1 MAISRTSALPLRGC
15 VAVFA
20 LLPSLLWAECINM
33 VTGAGG
39 HTFWRQV
46 QLGAQMAAQQHKL
59 EVYFR
64 GPQNERDSQQQLQ
77 IIEKVLARPCAALI
91 VAPSGSELLPR
102 LAALKQQ
109 GMTIVSIDRDL
120 GSRDVSGVVA
130 TDNFQAGLLAGQQ
143 MARLLKGQGR
153 VALLHPSSSA
163 QSVTE
168 RARGFIQGAGAGGL
182 QVVLERYLAASESA
196 EQASL
201 ARDLRDLDGVF
212 STSEAAS
219 LMALGV
225 LRRAKLA
232 DKQVHIGFD
241 ANPQLVDAL
250 RNGHM
255 AGLLVQQP
263 YQMGFQSVELAVRYL
278 DGELTAPSNV
288 ALAAI
293 FVERHN
299 LAEKRIQHL
308 LSP

>member
-1 MAISRTSALPLRGC
+1 MAISRTSALPLRSC
-15 VAVFA
+15 VAAFA

-33 VTGAGG
+33 VPGAGG
-39 HTFWRQV
+39 HAFWRQV

-59 EVYFR
+59 ELYFR
-64 GPQNERDSQQQLQ
+64 GPQIERDPLQQLQ
-77 IIEKVLARPCAALI
+77 IIDKVLSRPCAALI
-91 VAPSGSELLPR
+91 VAPSGDELLPR
-102 LAALKQQ
+102 LATLKQQ

-120 GSRDVSGVVA
+120 GSSDVSGVVA

-153 VALLHPSSSA
+153 VALLRPSSSA
-163 QSVTE
+163 QSVAE

-196 EQASL
+196 VQASL

-212 STSEAAS
+212 TTNEATS
-219 LMALGV
+219 LIALGA

-232 DKQVHIGFD
+232 GTQMHIGFD

-250 RNGHM
+250 RDGHM

-263 YQMGFQSVELAVRYL
+263 YQMGYQSVDLARRYL
-278 DGELTAPSNV
+278 LGELTAPSSV
-288 ALAAI
+288 GLAAV
-293 FVERHN
+293 FVGRHN
-299 LAEKRIQHL
+299 LSEERIQRL